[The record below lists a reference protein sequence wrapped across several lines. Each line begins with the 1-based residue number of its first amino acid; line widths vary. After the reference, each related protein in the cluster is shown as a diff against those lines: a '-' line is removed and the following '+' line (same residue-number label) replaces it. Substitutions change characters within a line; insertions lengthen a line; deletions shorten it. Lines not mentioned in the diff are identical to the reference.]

1 MGVMNQKQRRKNR
14 VFLLLI
20 GFFLLFLLSSLSSS
34 ASKTMFI
41 EVYPPQP
48 VSNENFTVS
57 VYDPYIIN
65 GTPYLSNVNITFEN
79 NSYTITDEHPNR
91 ELELTA
97 PMVLTPTTFTID
109 AYKDTYNNTNKTI
122 TVVPTSSD
130 SDYIMIT
137 VITESLNAYQPFTLR
152 VTDRYNNPIENATVS
167 IQHTQSKQSDG
178 TTNNSGYI
186 TLIAPNQ
193 KEIYILA
200 QKNGFQEATITV
212 FIQTQKNP
220 TIAVLSH
227 PFFPVFIAC
236 CILITS
242 IVFVTL
248 KNRRNKREKPV
259 KNKPASKQENKYH
272 LEKKMMEKSKTK
284 QNQSSIITKQKDPIH
299 SSKIEEIT
307 ITKPHPK
314 QKTIDINP
322 NNHDPK
328 KDFSETFQWHSPKG
342 SVESQ
347 VDSLLSKEVSSKKQN
362 DWFEGQTAV
371 RDAVDQTIR
380 QKRKKKKSS

>member
-1 MGVMNQKQRRKNR
+1 MGVMNHKQRRKNGA
-14 VFLLLI
+14 FLLLV
-20 GFFLLFLLSSLSSS
+20 GVFLLFLLSGLSSS

-57 VYDPYIIN
+57 VYDPNIIHK
-65 GTPYLSNVNITFEN
+65 TPYLSNVNITFEN

-91 ELELTA
+91 ELDLTA
-97 PMVLTPTTFTID
+97 PMVFTPTTFTID
-109 AYKDTYNNTNKTI
+109 ARKDTYNNTNKTI
-122 TVVPTSSD
+122 TIVPTSSD

-152 VTDRYNNPIENATVS
+152 VTDRYNNPIENASVS
-167 IQHTQSKQSDG
+167 IQHTQSKESDG
-178 TTNNSGYI
+178 TTNKSGYI
-186 TLIAPNQ
+186 TLIAPNLQ
-193 KEIYILA
+193 EINILA

-220 TIAVLSH
+220 TIAVLSQ

-248 KNRRNKREKPV
+248 KNRRNKSEKPV
-259 KNKPASKQENKYH
+259 KNKPASKQQTKYH
-272 LEKKMMEKSKTK
+272 SEKTLMEGSKTK
-284 QNQSSIITKQKDPIH
+284 PNQSSIITKQKDPIH
-299 SSKIEEIT
+299 SSKIEEIN
-307 ITKPHPK
+307 ITKPRPK
-314 QKTIDINP
+314 QKTININP
-322 NNHDPK
+322 NKHNPK
-328 KDFSETFQWHSPKG
+328 KDFSETFQWHSPKE

-347 VDSLLSKEVSSKKQN
+347 VDSLLSKEVLSKKQN

-380 QKRKKKKSS
+380 EKRKKKKSN